1 LQRTLK
7 REFSETVQR
16 QTDGTG
22 RVRRRHSAAAFGRR
36 CTWRRRSATTACRVV
51 RSPAARWRRVRAS
64 CYRPPWRWQTWR
76 ARSACGALPRSRGS
90 GPMRWTRGC
99 RRRTAR
105 SLLSRHAACRAV
117 RCRDAPG
124 VRVAWFPALR
134 PTRLET
140 RTKELSTRASR
151 WASRTPVAQL
161 RQNGRDPALA
171 CRRNAGPRPT
181 RREWPRRK
189 SACAQTRKVVNYA

>member
-1 LQRTLK
+1 MHL
-7 REFSETVQR
+7 
-16 QTDGTG
+16 
-22 RVRRRHSAAAFGRR
+22 AAAERDDRLSSRQKPGGKVATRSRVVLQAAAALADLAGEERLR
-36 CTWRRRSATTACRVV
+36 CTPAFARERPDAVDSRL
-51 RSPAARWRRVRAS
+51 PAANCSQFAVA
-64 CYRPPWRWQTWR
+64 
-76 ARSACGALPRSRGS
+76 
-90 GPMRWTRGC
+90 
-99 RRRTAR
+99 
-105 SLLSRHAACRAV
+105 HAACRAV

-151 WASRTPVAQL
+151 WAPRTPVAQL

-171 CRRNAGPRPT
+171 CRRNAGPRLT
-181 RREWPRRK
+181 RCEWPRRK